1 MTAQDPDH
9 NTGDEQNLCL
19 LSVAQHHLKQA
30 YRIFEINILEGID
43 LDTNL
48 ASMEH
53 RRQVDAIKPFLEPAD
68 RKSLDRL
75 DRSLERRLREAG
87 TLLLTIDGLAK
98 SLKKPKLRRVLDEQ
112 DLTIIER
119 LKSISAKLESSYFH

>member
-1 MTAQDPDH
+1 MTVHDPDH
-9 NTGDEQNLCL
+9 NTEGERNPRL
-19 LSVAQHHLKQA
+19 LAVAQHHLKQA
-30 YRIFEINILEGID
+30 YRIFEMNILEGID

-48 ASMEH
+48 ASIEH

-68 RKSLDRL
+68 QKSLDRL

-87 TLLLTIDGLAK
+87 ALLLTIDGLTK

-112 DLTIIER
+112 DLTIIEM
-119 LKSISAKLESSYFH
+119 LQSISAKLASYYFH